1 MPTRVYPIDWRGEFA
16 QLAPYVNGKG
26 GIVRLRYAGEPCAP
40 SAFLSTLTCEY
51 EHKDDNRD
59 WRSIRIDRE
68 VYSVRYL
75 SGIRD
80 EFVRKIG
87 LDLPEAY
94 RVEGAPSPL
103 KVFTDVEAG
112 GDIHA
117 DVSNVTQNVY
127 VNGDNPALM
136 SRSRG
141 RWVNELC
148 GQLSE
153 FLIAGHMMVVVNHG
167 SPEDQDEFWRY
178 LWQDGLEGL
187 VDAGLLL
194 VHMVDVSNGT
204 TVVHDLAPLGHLE
217 VDLPTALSPAAQ
229 NDAIEDLTE
238 IIEREI
244 PDIPF
249 DEARLRAD
257 TLVRTHVNDIP
268 RLHRQYSS
276 LLMQMRQQTG

>member
-1 MPTRVYPIDWRGEFA
+1 MRV
-16 QLAPYVNGKG
+16 
-26 GIVRLRYAGEPCAP
+26 RYAGELCAP
-40 SAFLSTLTCEY
+40 SAFLGTLTCEY
-51 EHKDDNRD
+51 EHADDNCD
-59 WRSIRIDRE
+59 WRSIRVDRE

-87 LDLPEAY
+87 LDLSEAY
-94 RVEGAPSPL
+94 GVEGAPSPL
-103 KVFTDVEAG
+103 KVFTNVEAG

-136 SRSRG
+136 SRNRG

-148 GQLSE
+148 GKLSE

-167 SPEDQDEFWRY
+167 SHEDQDEFWRY
-178 LWQDGLEGL
+178 LWQDGLEQL
-187 VDAGLLL
+187 VNAGLLL
-194 VHMVDVSNGT
+194 VHMVDVSDES
-204 TVVHDLAPLGHLE
+204 TVVHDLAPIGHLE
-217 VDLPTALSPAAQ
+217 IDLPTALNPTAQ
-229 NDAIEDLTE
+229 NDAIEDLTN

-244 PDIPF
+244 PDVQY

-257 TLVRTHVNDIP
+257 TLVRTHLNDIP
-268 RLHRQYSS
+268 RLHRQYAA
-276 LLMQMRQQTG
+276 LMMQLGQQTG